1 MAAARQK
8 FSSQAPPEILD
19 EMREIARRE
28 GRQFQ
33 TVLEEAMRHYI
44 EDKNSGNI
52 RPEVMHHFQA
62 SVDRNER
69 LYDLLAQ

>member
-1 MAAARQK
+1 MAVARQK

-19 EMREIARRE
+19 GMREIARRE

-33 TVLEEAMRHYI
+33 MVLEEAMRHYI

-52 RPEVMHHFQA
+52 RPEVMEHFQA
-62 SVDRNER
+62 SVDRNDR

>member
-44 EDKNSGNI
+44 EGKNSENI
-52 RPEVMHHFQA
+52 RPEVMDHFQA